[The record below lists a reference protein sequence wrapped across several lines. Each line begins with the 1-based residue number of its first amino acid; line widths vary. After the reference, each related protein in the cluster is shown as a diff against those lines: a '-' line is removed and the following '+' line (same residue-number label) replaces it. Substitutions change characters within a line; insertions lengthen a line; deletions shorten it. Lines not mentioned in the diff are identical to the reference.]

1 MRRNFEK
8 KKNFRACQTDTKSQF
23 ELWRRPSLYNI
34 HSFFRQ
40 LSDNYSSCSHT
51 YLHVLDIHNENVG
64 RLFSLQGSVNI
75 LLTTMAAI
83 DFLVLL
89 CSLLFIG
96 LPAITTNLIS
106 LHGETGRVA
115 EVAKTTKDWL
125 DYMVRKRTP
134 MVKIFL
140 LKVFCMEQSNVY

>member
-1 MRRNFEK
+1 
-8 KKNFRACQTDTKSQF
+8 
-23 ELWRRPSLYNI
+23 
-34 HSFFRQ
+34 
-40 LSDNYSSCSHT
+40 
-51 YLHVLDIHNENVG
+51 
-64 RLFSLQGSVNI
+64 
-75 LLTTMAAI
+75 MAAI

-125 DYMVRKRTP
+125 DYMVRKKTP
-134 MVKIFL
+134 TVKIC
-140 LKVFCMEQSNVY
+140 LKYNA